1 MPMQVMEVL
10 FTKKNPN
17 SEKNRKVMNNSLFC
31 NYMGHHSVYMTH
43 ATVHFRIMLPLC
55 LREVGLVKG

>member
-43 ATVHFRIMLPLC
+43 AMVHFRIMLPLC
-55 LREVGLVKG
+55 